1 MTPALSAVYDELL
14 ARAAV
19 APFRD
24 SSERLRRAFFDRT
37 GVVDEEGLTFAVR
50 LAAAW
55 EDVLIGRDAEGGCL
69 AETLGGTLEDEAER
83 DIAHLLARGQRG
95 LFELQKEGDVRFLY
109 DHLAGGSFLLLRG
122 DPLGRATAGG
132 DEGRSLVVGR
142 LVGAYDGC
150 TLLPGPIWLPA
161 TATPL
166 LPDLLTEA
174 RARALARDTILDAL
188 LRMDNALATLSRV
201 KPAFAF
207 RVQSLPFAHRTEG
220 KAPKA

>member
-24 SSERLRRAFFDRT
+24 GAERLRRAFFVRT
-37 GVVDEEGLTFAVR
+37 GEPGEDAPTFAVR

-55 EDVLIGRDAEGGCL
+55 EDVLVGRGKDGGCL
-69 AETLGGTLEDEAER
+69 AATLGETLEDEAER

-95 LFELQKEGDVRFLY
+95 LFEVRTEGEHRFVH
-109 DHLAGGSFLLLRG
+109 DHLGGASFLLLRG
-122 DPLGRATAGG
+122 DALGRATGTNAAE
-132 DEGRSLVVGR
+132 DERALVIGR

-150 TLLPGPIWLPA
+150 TLLPGAVFLPA
-161 TATPL
+161 AATPL
-166 LPDLLTEA
+166 LPDLLAEA
-174 RARALARDTILDAL
+174 RVRGLGRDTILDAL

-207 RVQSLPFAHRTEG
+207 RVQSLPRGEKTPE
-220 KAPKA
+220 P

>member
-19 APFRD
+19 PPFRD
-24 SSERLRRAFFDRT
+24 GAERLRRAFFART
-37 GVVDEEGLTFAVR
+37 GEPGEETEAFAVR

-55 EDVLIGRDAEGGCL
+55 EDVLVGPDADGGCL
-69 AETLGGTLEDEAER
+69 AATLGETLEDEAER

-95 LFELQKEGDVRFLY
+95 LFEVRTEGDHRFAF
-109 DHLAGGSFLLLRG
+109 DHLGGASFLLLRG
-122 DPLGRATAGG
+122 DALARATGTEG
-132 DEGRSLVVGR
+132 DDRALVIGR

-150 TLLPGPIWLPA
+150 TLLPGAVFLPA
-161 TATPL
+161 AATPL
-166 LPDLLTEA
+166 LPDLLVEA
-174 RARALARDTILDAL
+174 RARGLGRDTILDAL

-207 RVQSLPFAHRTEG
+207 RVQSLPRGE
-220 KAPKA
+220 KAPEP

>member
-19 APFRD
+19 APWNPRA
-24 SSERLRRAFFDRT
+24 ERLRRAFFVRT
-37 GVVDEEGLTFAVR
+37 GEVAEDAPTFAVR

-55 EDVLIGRDAEGGCL
+55 EDVLVGRDAEGGCL
-69 AETLGGTLEDEAER
+69 AAMLAETLEDEAER
-83 DIAHLLARGQRG
+83 DIAHLLSRGQRG
-95 LFELQKEGDVRFLY
+95 LFELRAEGDHRFLD
-109 DHLAGGSFLLLRG
+109 DHLGGASFLLLRG
-122 DPLGRATAGG
+122 DPLGRLADRTAA
-132 DEGRSLVVGR
+132 DRALVIGR

-150 TLLPGPIWLPA
+150 TLLPGPVWLPA
-161 TATPL
+161 AATPL

-174 RARALARDTILDAL
+174 RARGLGRDTILDAL

-207 RVQSLPFAHRTEG
+207 RVQSLPPASETG
-220 KAPKA
+220 